1 MEYDDIIKE
10 LGSFGK
16 YQRRVFF
23 LISIPC
29 LLTGFGAPATSF
41 ILGNHKHRCKL
52 PFYENDTFAVQ
63 SETHLEIINGTIPR
77 NSDGTFSKCTIVV
90 NGTEKKCSEWVYDQ
104 SQFERTVTS
113 DFNLVCDN
121 LHIRSHVKI
130 SLLVG
135 FLMASMVSQ
144 LADVVGR
151 RFMAIALSTAQI
163 GIVFAIPFSSSI
175 PMFAA
180 LRFFEG
186 LCILAFYQVYFAIVI
201 ELVGPSERI
210 LAGAIPNLF
219 WCFGQFLLILL
230 VYFERDWFYVML
242 FLAMPTIYSLIFW
255 IPGLVPES
263 PRWLTARGRIEEA
276 SKILT
281 KMAKVNKVHKKF
293 DAYKIK
299 QDSDP
304 GMMIIL
310 KELLHSKVLLKR
322 LLIVVSNWFTVSF
335 IYYGLTLNIDSLG
348 GNLYANYALLVLVE
362 LAGYCVIFFLNM
374 TGRKPLHLVAIFGC
388 GVASI
393 GSILLILFAENT
405 LYWLH
410 ILLALVSRFG
420 ISVLF
425 AVLYIYTGELFP
437 TVIRSIVMGTVSIGA
452 RVGSMISPYLYD
464 ITDGKMGKM
473 LPLIVY
479 AVLTI
484 TVGLLSMRLPETN
497 KQKLIETVHEV
508 NERNADLVSHYEDI
522 DESVEALQLK

>member
-1 MEYDDIIKE
+1 MNYDDVIEE

-16 YQRRVFF
+16 FQRRVLF
-23 LISIPC
+23 LISVPC

-41 ILGNHKHRCKL
+41 ILGNHEHRCKL

-77 NSDGTFSKCTIVV
+77 NSDGTLSKCTILV
-90 NGTEKKCSEWVYDQ
+90 NGTETKCSEWVYDQ
-104 SQFERTVTS
+104 SQFKRTVTS

-121 LHIRSHVKI
+121 LYIRSHLKT
-130 SLLVG
+130 SYLFG
-135 FLMASMVSQ
+135 FLVASMISQ

-151 RFMAIALSTAQI
+151 RIMLLAIGTI
-163 GIVFAIPFSSSI
+163 NVVVVFTVPFSISI
-175 PMFAA
+175 PMFAT

-186 LCILAFYQVYFAIVI
+186 LCSMAFYQVSFVTVI
-201 ELVGPSERI
+201 ELVGPLERI
-210 LAGAIPNLF
+210 FTANLSKILY
-219 WCFGQFLLILL
+219 CFGEFFLILL
-230 VYFERDWFYVML
+230 VFFERDWFYLML
-242 FLAMPTIYSLIFW
+242 WLAIPAITPLVFW
-255 IPGLVPES
+255 VPGLVPES
-263 PRWLTARGRIEEA
+263 PRWLTARGRTEEA

-281 KMAKVNKVHKKF
+281 KMAKVNKVQKNF
-293 DAYKIK
+293 DAFKIK
-299 QDSDP
+299 READP
-304 GMMIIL
+304 GMMIIV
-310 KELLHSKVLLKR
+310 KELLHSKALLKR
-322 LLIVVSNWFTVSF
+322 LFIVVGNWFVVSF
-335 IYYGLTLNIDSLG
+335 IYYGLTMNVDSLG
-348 GNLYANYALLVLVE
+348 GNIYENFALLVLVE
-362 LAGYCVIFFLNM
+362 LFGYSAIFLLNL
-374 TGRKPLHLVAIFGC
+374 TGRKPMHLASIFGC

-425 AVLYIYTGELFP
+425 AVLYVYTGELFP

-473 LPLIVY
+473 LPLIAY

-484 TVGLLSMRLPETN
+484 TVGLLSIRLPETN
-497 KQKLIETVHEV
+497 KQKLIETVKEV
-508 NERNADLVSHYEDI
+508 DQLDVDLGSKHDDGHSET
-522 DESVEALQLK
+522 LL